1 MIGNIVHYYPHKNQ
15 NKIHCLIL
23 KIHRNMQES
32 QNIRNKNSNKKMKK
46 WKINIQNKYKM
57 SNNLKKIIKP
67 MV

>member
-1 MIGNIVHYYPHKNQ
+1 
-15 NKIHCLIL
+15 
-23 KIHRNMQES
+23 MQES